1 MMDKPS
7 YVVVNTDQSN
17 NSFVPC
23 AQSQFELRHRVC
35 IRSGMVTPAPPNA
48 SLPKRLT
55 TVALSSRLRR
65 LFDRLDRCPGPL
77 SLEALHSE
85 LHDAQLTAEDLVP
98 HAASDRAGYVRTLVH
113 FAPHYEALVMC
124 WLPGQHSPVHDHG
137 GSACAVQVV
146 EGHATEIAYHL
157 RSDGLT
163 EPVGTRVYRAGEV
176 VCSKDEDIHSLGNL
190 PVNKQPA
197 GELVT
202 LHIYSPH
209 LIGSRKYLIHAGA
222 PTGASA

>member
-1 MMDKPS
+1 MI
-7 YVVVNTDQSN
+7 
-17 NSFVPC
+17 
-23 AQSQFELRHRVC
+23 A
-35 IRSGMVTPAPPNA
+35 PAAPNA

-55 TVALSSRLRR
+55 TVALSHRLRG

-77 SLEALHSE
+77 SLADLHAEMSRAALS
-85 LHDAQLTAEDLVP
+85 AEDLVP

-146 EGHATEIAYHL
+146 EGRATEIAYHL
-157 RSDGLT
+157 RPDGLT
-163 EPVGTRVYRAGEV
+163 EPTGTRVYHTGEV

-190 PVNKQPA
+190 PVNGEPA

-209 LIGSRKYLIHAGA
+209 LIGSRKYAVA
-222 PTGASA
+222 PAAMMGS